1 LFEKYRLV
9 ETKKEGE
16 PEMINRAGSAP
27 LALKWGGN
35 RWEEKI
41 V

>member
-1 LFEKYRLV
+1 V
-9 ETKKEGE
+9 ETKKQGE